1 MRNERVR
8 AATMVAQQLAPAEAD
23 IDTAMTSLAALTT
36 AMLAAR
42 AKANVSHCV
51 GQDAFDN
58 LGEATALLFKAR
70 SKVIDAHHSLHQ
82 AQTDIGLRELSFGPS
97 QGMLSA
103 SADLPLQSNVVAIA
117 S

>member
-42 AKANVSHCV
+42 ADANLSPCV
-51 GQDAFDN
+51 AQDAFDDI
-58 LGEATALLFKAR
+58 GEATALLFKAR

-97 QGMLSA
+97 QGMLAA
-103 SADLPLQSNVVAIA
+103 SADLPQQSNVIA
-117 S
+117 MAA

>member
-8 AATMVAQQLAPAEAD
+8 AATMVARQLTPAEAD

-42 AKANVSHCV
+42 AEANLSHCI
-51 GQDAFDN
+51 GQDAFDDI
-58 LGEATALLFKAR
+58 GEATALLFKVR
-70 SKVIDAHHSLHQ
+70 SKVIDAHQCLHQ

-97 QGMLSA
+97 QGMLTA
-103 SADLPLQSNVVAIA
+103 SADFPLQSNVVAIA

>member
-42 AKANVSHCV
+42 ADANLSPCV
-51 GQDAFDN
+51 AQDAFDN
-58 LGEATALLFKAR
+58 IGEATALLFKAR

-82 AQTDIGLRELSFGPS
+82 AQADIGLRELSFGTS
-97 QGMLSA
+97 QGNLEGAEQA
-103 SADLPLQSNVVAIA
+103 SLHPKLVAIA
-117 S
+117 A

>member
-8 AATMVAQQLAPAEAD
+8 AASMVARQLTPAEAD

-42 AKANVSHCV
+42 ADANLSPCV
-51 GQDAFDN
+51 AQDAFDN
-58 LGEATALLFKAR
+58 IGEATALLFKVR

-82 AQTDIGLRELSFGPS
+82 AQTDIGLREVSFGPS
-97 QGMLSA
+97 QGMLTA
-103 SADLPLQSNVVAIA
+103 SADFPMQSNVIAIA